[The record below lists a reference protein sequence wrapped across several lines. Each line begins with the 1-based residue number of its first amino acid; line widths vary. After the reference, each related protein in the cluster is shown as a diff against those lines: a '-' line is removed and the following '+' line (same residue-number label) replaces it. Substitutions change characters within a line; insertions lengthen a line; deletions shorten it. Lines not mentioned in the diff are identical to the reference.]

1 MSDFQDGQ
9 VGVEESSGVGSTAV
23 DGVALEE
30 SSPAPGSQ
38 GESPKVNRQNAL
50 RERPF
55 RLLWGNVVTFALVQN
70 AQRFAYI
77 WLVVD
82 VLGRDEGSAGLVGFT
97 IGLPVLLLVLQAGA
111 LADRVDRRT
120 LLVVSQ
126 LGGLAV
132 VAVTGVLLAAGTIG
146 MTSTIVL
153 TLTAGGFNALGQ
165 PVRLALVP
173 VLVRREQLLNA
184 IALNALTMTGS
195 MILGPVLAQMIGGL
209 FGIEAAFFFMAGL
222 LLVGLVFLVRLPL
235 PPSQAGSS
243 TAPRTSM
250 RSGVGEAARHVWAD
264 RGLRPLFGL
273 LIVGNLCLG
282 SVAMTLLPSLV
293 KESFGRDGGD
303 AGALMAMMGIGMSIS
318 SVYIMRRGDLP
329 RKGARFMQAMMGGTT
344 IIALVGL
351 SPGYYQAMA
360 LLLVM
365 GMCGGFYINMNQSLI
380 QAHTPAALMG
390 RVMSLYTL
398 AQQGFMPIG
407 ALAAGLIAQATDIRW
422 TFAGAGAIG
431 LVTVVSTFLTQP
443 ILREMR

>member
-1 MSDFQDGQ
+1 MSVDETRGT
-9 VGVEESSGVGSTAV
+9 GSGASGS
-23 DGVALEE
+23 DALEGPP
-30 SSPAPGSQ
+30 PAPVTPV
-38 GESPKVNRQNAL
+38 GEPEAERQNAF

-55 RLLWGNVVTFALVQN
+55 RLLWGNLATFALVQN

-82 VLGRDEGSAGLVGFT
+82 VLGKGEGSAGLVGFT

-111 LADRVDRRT
+111 LADRVDRKT
-120 LLVVSQ
+120 LLVASQ
-126 LGGLAV
+126 LGGLAIV
-132 VAVTGVLLAAGTIG
+132 SVTGMLLAAGTIT
-146 MTSTIVL
+146 MASTIAL
-153 TLTAGGFNALGQ
+153 TVAAGGFNALGQ

-173 VLVRREQLLNA
+173 VLVRSEQLLNA
-184 IALNALTMTGS
+184 IALNALAMTGS
-195 MILGPVLAQMIGGL
+195 MILGPVLAQVVGGL

-222 LLVGLVFLVRLPL
+222 LLVGLGFIVRLPL
-235 PPSQAGSS
+235 PPQDAESGP
-243 TAPRTSM
+243 APPTSM
-250 RSGVGEAARHVWAD
+250 RSGVGEAARHVWTD

-273 LIVGNLCLG
+273 LIIGNMCLG

-318 SVYIMRRGDLP
+318 SLYIMRRGDLP

-344 IIALVGL
+344 IIGLVGL

-365 GMCGGFYINMNQSLI
+365 GLCGGFYINMNQSLI
-380 QAHTPAALMG
+380 QAHTPAPLMG

-407 ALAAGLIAQATDIRW
+407 ALAAGFIAQATDVRW

-431 LVTVVSTFLTQP
+431 LVAVVSTFLTQP